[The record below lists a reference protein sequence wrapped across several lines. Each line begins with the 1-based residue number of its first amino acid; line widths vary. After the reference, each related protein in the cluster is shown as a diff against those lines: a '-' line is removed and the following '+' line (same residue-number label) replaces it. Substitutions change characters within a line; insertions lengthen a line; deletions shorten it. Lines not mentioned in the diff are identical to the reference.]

1 MGEPH
6 VITALH
12 RKYAEIMGE
21 LRKCEGQADKHRAS
35 LEHIEATMRL
45 FKPEWTGEGIRPHKP
60 HRASRW
66 PKRGAGMKA
75 ALSVLR
81 DATEP
86 LTTRQIVLMA
96 LERHN
101 IAEPDYDE
109 LKLIC
114 SSFNS
119 AFRNQAAKGGLV
131 VVEGRPVRWAIA
143 ICNIY
148 SR

>member
-1 MGEPH
+1 MAEPH

-35 LEHIEATMRL
+35 LEHIEATIRL
-45 FKPEWTGEGIRPHKP
+45 FKPEWSGEGIRPHKL
-60 HRASRW
+60 HRSSRW
-66 PKRGAGMKA
+66 PSRGAGMKA
-75 ALSVLR
+75 ALSVMK

-96 LERHN
+96 LERCDMT
-101 IAEPDYDE
+101 EPEYNE

-119 AFRNQAAKGGLV
+119 ALRNQAAKGEMVMVDGK
-131 VVEGRPVRWAIA
+131 PVRWALT
-143 ICNIY
+143 
-148 SR
+148 RR

>member
-1 MGEPH
+1 MAEPH

-45 FKPEWTGEGIRPHKP
+45 FKPEWTGEGIRPHKL
-60 HRASRW
+60 HRSSRW
-66 PKRGAGMKA
+66 PSRGAGMKA
-75 ALSVLR
+75 ALSVMR

-96 LERHN
+96 LERCN
-101 IAEPDYDE
+101 MPEPDYDE

-119 AFRNQAAKGGLV
+119 ALRNQAAKGVLAM
-131 VVEGRPVRWAIA
+131 VEGRPVRWALT
-143 ICNIY
+143 
-148 SR
+148 RR